1 MNTIKRDVY
10 VLRNTIK
17 IPIEVTKGT
26 DAISFEFTVRDYNL
40 PATAAAVAYAYRM
53 GMKKPNSTLCDVSG
67 NVISFQPSAN
77 FFEVGNNELQI
88 RVINEDKSLI
98 SFKEKVKCSDSMGF
112 PEEEEEVDQSLIE
125 QIIAQSGKESGER
138 KAADALERSE
148 RIEADAKEK
157 SERLKEVAT
166 ERARIDQLTKMGEGS
181 TTGDAELADIR
192 VGNEGATY
200 SNAGNAVRSQ
210 TKDVPAMMDNLQ
222 SPYVDISLLEQGS
235 LNNTGTEITS
245 SKVLRSVEFHWNK
258 NGKITAPSGYKI
270 AIANYAMQ
278 SDESGQM
285 LQVYQSATDYGDSQT
300 SSKADG
306 DTEFR
311 RLLIKR
317 SDGADIDAEDLRGKI
332 TTNVPGLRA
341 MDVIENMGKHIIGAP
356 YTCYPMSELV
366 CMFSTPEFNKKYPF
380 GTFVAKT
387 EYDAGTIT
395 TDGTSITLRY
405 QLTNNITV
413 DETNGLCAIIENNA
427 GVSYE
432 IGITDDNGGRFGS
445 TLYSG
450 TLEKGSNIIPLA
462 GNTYACT
469 YLYMLI
475 NGHSSISAAELNS
488 IKFSL
493 AKVDNM
499 TYPNTISRKHVIGA
513 PYTCYPM
520 SGLTCMFSTPEF
532 NKKYPFGTFVAKTE
546 YDAGTITTD
555 GTSITLRYQLTNNI
569 TVDETNGLCA
579 IIENNAGVSYEIGI
593 TDDNG
598 GRFGSTLYSG
608 TLEKGSNII
617 PLAGNTYACTYLYM
631 LINGHSSISAAELNG
646 IKFSLAKV
654 PNVSPMTPIKQEQ
667 LVAFIGDSLTAQG
680 YYTKMKSHDFKYNV
694 YAIGGQGINGIL
706 SRTNT
711 IDLQITSP
719 TIITNDAELIFANGA
734 PINNQGD
741 GNIGALMLN
750 GNTFNIEYTADNKV
764 IAKNVKSPITNSGE
778 TIKTSICDTDFALY
792 VYWCGTNNMQGG
804 NVDFFIQSFEQI
816 IATHP
821 NSLILGITWDTSNM
835 GLELVKAIDE
845 AATKKFGNRFLPLH
859 DNIVKYGLSYNG
871 LTPTSEDTEAINNN
885 LIPPALRADQVHFN
899 AYGQTYIAHLVQERM
914 RTLGVK

>member
-10 VLRNTIK
+10 VLKNTIK

-26 DAISFEFTVRDYNL
+26 DAITFEFTVRDYNL

-67 NVISFQPSAN
+67 NVISFQLSAN

-112 PEEEEEVDQSLIE
+112 PDEEEEADQSLIE

-138 KAADALERSE
+138 KAADAQERAE

-317 SDGADIDAEDLRGKI
+317 SDGADINAEDLRGKI
-332 TTNVPGLRA
+332 TTNVPELRA
-341 MDVIENMGKHIIGAP
+341 MDVIENMGKHVVGAP
-356 YTCYPMSELV
+356 YTCYPMSELT

-432 IGITDDNGGRFGS
+432 IRITDDNGGRFGS

-579 IIENNAGVSYEIGI
+579 IIENNAGVSYEIRI

>member
-914 RTLGVK
+914 RTLGVE

>member
-53 GMKKPNSTLCDVSG
+53 GRKKPNSTLCDVSG

-112 PEEEEEVDQSLIE
+112 PDEEADQSLIE

-138 KAADALERSE
+138 KAADAQERAE

-317 SDGADIDAEDLRGKI
+317 SDGADINAEDLRGKI

-341 MDVIENMGKHIIGAP
+341 MNVIENIEKRIEMDIESLNKDIGIPNSIKETWIGAP

-432 IGITDDNGGRFGS
+432 ISITDDNEGRFGS

-493 AKVDNM
+493 AKV
-499 TYPNTISRKHVIGA
+499 PNI
-513 PYTCYPM
+513 
-520 SGLTCMFSTPEF
+520 
-532 NKKYPFGTFVAKTE
+532 
-546 YDAGTITTD
+546 
-555 GTSITLRYQLTNNI
+555 
-569 TVDETNGLCA
+569 
-579 IIENNAGVSYEIGI
+579 
-593 TDDNG
+593 
-598 GRFGSTLYSG
+598 
-608 TLEKGSNII
+608 
-617 PLAGNTYACTYLYM
+617 
-631 LINGHSSISAAELNG
+631 
-646 IKFSLAKV
+646 
-654 PNVSPMTPIKQEQ
+654 SPMTPTKQEQ

-680 YYTKMKSHDFKYNV
+680 YYTKMKAHDFKHNV
-694 YAIGGQGINGIL
+694 YAIGGQGIAGIL

-719 TIITNDAELIFANGA
+719 TIITNDAELIFVNGA
-734 PINNQGD
+734 PINNQGN

-750 GNTFNIEYTADNKV
+750 GNAFNIEYTADNKV
-764 IAKNVKSPITNSGE
+764 IAKNVKSTITNSGE
-778 TIKTSICDTDFALY
+778 TIKTSICDTDFTLY

-885 LIPPALRADQVHFN
+885 LIPPMLRADQVHFN